1 MSSNKS
7 KGKKKRLSKAAKTAK
22 SAPRWV
28 SLKAFGMDRASKKS
42 IKPRSSRHWRRS
54 DLDE

>member
-7 KGKKKRLSKAAKTAK
+7 KGKKKRLAKAFNTAK

-28 SLKAFGMDRASKKS
+28 SLKAFGMDKASKKS
-42 IKPRSSRHWRRS
+42 VKPRKSRHWRSS

>member
-7 KGKKKRLSKAAKTAK
+7 KGKKKRLAKANKSAK

-28 SLKAFGMDRASKKS
+28 SLKAFGMDKARQKS
-42 IKPRSSRHWRRS
+42 IKPRKSRHWRS
-54 DLDE
+54 GDTDE

>member
-7 KGKKKRLSKAAKTAK
+7 KGKKNRLAKAANTAK

-28 SLKAFGMDRASKKS
+28 SLKVFGLDRASKKS
-42 IKPRSSRHWRRS
+42 IKPRKSRHWRRS
-54 DLDE
+54 NLDE

>member
-7 KGKKKRLSKAAKTAK
+7 KGLKKRLAKAANTAK

-28 SLKAFGMDRASKKS
+28 SLKAYGLDKASKKS

-54 DLDE
+54 SLDE

>member
-1 MSSNKS
+1 MSYNKS
-7 KGKKKRLSKAAKTAK
+7 KGKKKRLSKAANTAK

-28 SLKAFGMDRASKKS
+28 SLKAFGMDRATKKS

>member
-7 KGKKKRLSKAAKTAK
+7 KGKKKRLAKANKTAK
-22 SAPRWV
+22 SAPRWA
-28 SLKAFGMDRASKKS
+28 SLKVYGMDRARKKS
-42 IKPRSSRHWRRS
+42 LKPRKDRNWRRN

>member
-7 KGKKKRLSKAAKTAK
+7 LGKKKRLSKANKTAK

-28 SLKAFGMDRASKKS
+28 SLKAFGMERAMKKS
-42 IKPRSSRHWRRS
+42 IKPRKSRHWRRN
-54 DLDE
+54 DTDE

>member
-7 KGKKKRLSKAAKTAK
+7 KGKKKRLAKAAKTAK

-28 SLKAFGMDRASKKS
+28 SIKAYGFDKARKKS
-42 IKPRSSRHWRRS
+42 IKPRKSRHWRSS

>member
-7 KGKKKRLSKAAKTAK
+7 LGKKKRLSKAKKTAK

-28 SLKAFGMDRASKKS
+28 SLKAYGIEKAMRKS
-42 IKPRSSRHWRRS
+42 IKPRKTRHWRRN
-54 DLDE
+54 DTDE

>member
-7 KGKKKRLSKAAKTAK
+7 KAKKKRLAKANKSAK

-28 SLKAFGMDRASKKS
+28 SLKAFGIDKARKKS
-42 IKPRSSRHWRRS
+42 VKPRKSRHWRSS

>member
-1 MSSNKS
+1 MSSNKTKS
-7 KGKKKRLSKAAKTAK
+7 EKKRLAKANSTAK

-28 SLKAFGMDRASKKS
+28 SLKVHGMDRAKKKS
-42 IKPRSSRHWRRS
+42 VKPRKDRHWRRN

>member
-7 KGKKKRLSKAAKTAK
+7 KGKKKRLAKANKTAK
-22 SAPRWV
+22 SAPRWA
-28 SLKAFGMDRASKKS
+28 SLKVYGIDRARKKS
-42 IKPRSSRHWRRS
+42 LKPRKDRNWRRN

>member
-7 KGKKKRLSKAAKTAK
+7 KGKKKRLAKAAKTAK

-28 SLKAFGMDRASKKS
+28 SLKAYGLGKARKKS
-42 IKPRSSRHWRRS
+42 IKPRKSRHWRR
-54 DLDE
+54 DDTEE

>member
-7 KGKKKRLSKAAKTAK
+7 KGKKKRLAKAAKTAK

-28 SLKAFGMDRASKKS
+28 SLKAFGLDKAQDKS
-42 IKPRSSRHWRRS
+42 IKPRKSRHWRRG
-54 DLDE
+54 DTDE

>member
-7 KGKKKRLSKAAKTAK
+7 KAKKKRLAKAANTAK

-28 SLKAFGMDRASKKS
+28 SLKVFGLDRARLKS
-42 IKPRSSRHWRRS
+42 VKRQKSRHWRRN